1 MSLPGLGLE
10 EPEEVH
16 TVEATHHDLAQET
29 EWRFEVAVGKY
40 VQVKVSPA
48 FLAAAAESRSASDE
62 PSLQL
67 LSGTAELF
75 GTELV
80 IGNTYTF
87 TGTKA
92 AIYTWNGCSF
102 QVSGDALQS
111 EYTAEET
118 PMSEYINTHFSL
130 ESLRGQAQAT
140 GREGPRVLILGP
152 EDAGKTSLAKIL
164 TGYASRAARS
174 PVVVNLD
181 VKEGVMSIAGT
192 LTATVFKTLMDVEE
206 GWGTAPMSGPNGAI
220 PVKLPLVYFF
230 GSSKPEEKE
239 GRVYRAQINRLA
251 LAVAGRTAQDP
262 DARESGIIIDTP
274 GSLTTMKSG
283 NTVGY
288 DIIQDIV
295 SEFAVSAIIC
305 MGSERLYS
313 DMVKKFDGQPTAFRP
328 SSSTTVASATPETI
342 SVIKLA
348 KSGGCVDRD
357 EAFMT
362 AFRAA
367 QIRTYFYGNPRL
379 SNGISLQPRHQQV
392 DFSTLT
398 VWRRIGTTPDPSA
411 SAYVDSDDED
421 SFLPGGTGDGAEDT
435 SPSSTSKVPLPA
447 SQIFEHMA
455 GPIAAMRSSVLA
467 VMNCDQEA
475 EQEVI
480 RDSTVMGFL
489 YVTDTD
495 EARGRISVLSPVAGR
510 VPSRAIVWAGWPE
523 GVLGLERT

>member
-16 TVEATHHDLAQET
+16 TVEATQHDLAQET

-40 VQVKVSPA
+40 VQVK
-48 FLAAAAESRSASDE
+48 
-62 PSLQL
+62 L

-92 AIYTWNGCSF
+92 AIYTWNGCQF

-130 ESLRGQAQAT
+130 ENLRGQAQAT

-152 EDAGKTSLAKIL
+152 ENAGKTSLAKIL
-164 TGYASRAARS
+164 TGYASRSARS

-181 VKEGVMSIAGT
+181 VKEGVMSIPGT
-192 LTATVFKTLMDVEE
+192 LTATVFKTLIDVEE

-239 GRVYRAQINRLA
+239 GKVYKGQINRLA
-251 LAVAGRTAQDP
+251 LAVAGRRAQDP
-262 DARESGIIIDTP
+262 EARESGIIIDTP
-274 GSLTTMKSG
+274 GSLTTTKSG

-313 DMVKKFDGQPTAFRP
+313 DMVKKFDGQPAAFRP
-328 SSSTTVASATPETI
+328 SSSSASNASASPESI

-367 QIRTYFYGNPRL
+367 QIKTYFYGNPRL

-398 VWRRIGTTPDPSA
+398 VWRRIGTTPDSFA
-411 SAYVDSDDED
+411 AAIADQDDED
-421 SFLPGGTGDGAEDT
+421 SFLPGGVGDDADDT
-435 SPSSTSKVPLPA
+435 SPSSTSKVPFPL
-447 SQIFEHMA
+447 SQIFERMTS
-455 GPIAAMRSSVLA
+455 PVAAMRSSVLA
-467 VMNCDQEA
+467 VMNCDGEA

-495 EARGRISVLSPVAGR
+495 EARGRISLLSPVAGR

-523 GVLGLERT
+523 AVIGLERS